1 MSPTEYYER
10 MIDKYLETAAIKL
23 IIKSPVGILYS
34 LPRTIMVVIQMMHW
48 LLKLKEVLHFFVR
61 ISLYKTSI
69 CSL

>member
-23 IIKSPVGILYS
+23 IIKNPVGILYS